1 MFVALGSQHAGF
13 EVAQVADRF
22 AAKHHGN
29 HDDQQHGRRAG
40 IRCHDAEEFHG
51 RHAGQGFE
59 IQVVRV
65 ADRGEHTAHV
75 RANGHQRDHEDGLIL
90 LPSHDEHGHRE
101 RHKRDQRNV
110 IGDEHRGK
118 ERQSDKRNDQSA
130 HGADL
135 LQQSRTDDAEHADT
149 LESAH
154 HNHQADE
161 LADGAGVNVAFVI
174 GVRRHNETRNQGEYS
189 GDDENRLIFG
199 YIDQPAS
206 HPFLRE

>member
-1 MFVALGSQHAGF
+1 MTSNT
-13 EVAQVADRF
+13 
-22 AAKHHGN
+22 AAVPEYGAMMPRN
-29 HDDQQHGRRAG
+29 SMVGMP
-40 IRCHDAEEFHG
+40 
-51 RHAGQGFE
+51 
-59 IQVVRV
+59 
-65 ADRGEHTAHV
+65 V
-75 RANGHQRDHEDGLIL
+75 RALRYRLCALPIGVSIL
-90 LPSHDEHGHRE
+90 PTFAPM
-101 RHKRDQRNV
+101 V
-110 IGDEHRGK
+110 I
-118 ERQSDKRNDQSA
+118 S
-130 HGADL
+130 DL

-174 GVRRHNETRNQGEYS
+174 GVRRHNETRNQGEYC